1 MRRGG
6 RNPFARDLRKR
17 YRPSVAARIRTC
29 VRHGVGKEWL
39 DSLDQD
45 WLQSMLNKPEPKL
58 TLIYPRKEKANTA
71 KRQRTST
78 LASQSLRAC
87 SSTRM
92 EKLDDDLKGS
102 DDQDQTTPDDSD
114 QFDTQEMQSQKTGI
128 QSSYK
133 EKYLET
139 KAELS
144 KAKEQIKELRKKYK
158 DYHQTTLDSDQFD
171 TQEKLSSNDIAT
183 TSTSM
188 PQSPS
193 P

>member
-1 MRRGG
+1 MRRI
-6 RNPFARDLRKR
+6 RKDPFAREKRKR
-17 YRPSVAARIRTC
+17 YRPSKAARVRTC
-29 VRHGVGKEWL
+29 VRHGICKGWL
-39 DSLDQD
+39 DSLNQD
-45 WLQSMLNKPEPKL
+45 WLQSVLKTPEPKL
-58 TLIYPRKEKANTA
+58 TRIYPREDKANTA
-71 KRQRTST
+71 KLQRTST

-102 DDQDQTTPDDSD
+102 DDQDQTTPDSD

-158 DYHQTTLDSDQFD
+158 DYQTTLHSDKFD
-171 TQEKLSSNDIAT
+171 TQVGMVLRA
-183 TSTSM
+183 
-188 PQSPS
+188 PGSP
-193 P
+193 